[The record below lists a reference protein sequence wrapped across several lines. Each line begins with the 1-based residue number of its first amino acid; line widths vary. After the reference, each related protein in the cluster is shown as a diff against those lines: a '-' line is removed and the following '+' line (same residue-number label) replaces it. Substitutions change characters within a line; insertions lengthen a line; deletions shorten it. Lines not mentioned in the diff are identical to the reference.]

1 MSFVTRKISS
11 AVAGIYL
18 GREDVL
24 EMGNLA
30 ARRDWGYAPDFVN
43 AMFLML
49 QQDVA
54 KDYVISTGK
63 LHSVKELLEIAFE
76 YVGLDYK
83 KYVVVNEAFIRPAE
97 NIPLV
102 GDSLEIYK
110 ELGWKNTKDFKEM
123 IQEMVDSDIK
133 RLSEKAD

>member
-1 MSFVTRKISS
+1 M
-11 AVAGIYL
+11 
-18 GREDVL
+18 
-24 EMGNLA
+24 
-30 ARRDWGYAPDFVN
+30 
-43 AMFLML
+43 
-49 QQDVA
+49 
-54 KDYVISTGK
+54 
-63 LHSVKELLEIAFE
+63 
-76 YVGLDYK
+76 GLDYK

-97 NIPLV
+97 KIPLV